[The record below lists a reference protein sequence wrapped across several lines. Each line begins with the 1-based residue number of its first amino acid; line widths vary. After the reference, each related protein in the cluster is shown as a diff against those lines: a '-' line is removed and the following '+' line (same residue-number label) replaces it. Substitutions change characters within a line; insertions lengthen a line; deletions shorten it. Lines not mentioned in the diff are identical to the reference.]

1 MNYCKKTLKHK
12 FHLIM
17 NKKYFLIHANN
28 MTNTILFSNCN
39 DIISEKI
46 DNKKVINIK
55 KQILEKRPHNHL
67 DYPIQATHQYDC
79 KICQQ

>member
-17 NKKYFLIHANN
+17 NKKYFLSLANN
-28 MTNTILFSNCN
+28 MTNTISFSNCN

-46 DNKKVINIK
+46 
-55 KQILEKRPHNHL
+55 
-67 DYPIQATHQYDC
+67 
-79 KICQQ
+79 